1 MVKQKAWQLRL
12 EAKQDANDG
21 NTGWVCG
28 LWVGTENMGN
38 AKWWKSFFF
47 QHTIVEDLPYEHK
60 SFLFIKAL
68 SETVFMHELHL
79 KWVIFHDS
87 GTITIKIGVYLIYF
101 RSAWCL
107 VMWKLTSGNR
117 HDHQCKSG
125 SYIFWFCSSTVSCT
139 FHCDGGPADFPRAG
153 LAVAKGRYTKSGG
166 LICWNQ

>member
-28 LWVGTENMGN
+28 LWVGTENMEMQNDGN
-38 AKWWKSFFF
+38 PFFF
-47 QHTIVEDLPYEHK
+47 SIQLWKICLMNINHFF
-60 SFLFIKAL
+60 SKAL

-87 GTITIKIGVYLIYF
+87 GTITIKIGVYYTLFIF
-101 RSAWCL
+101 DLHAWCL
-107 VMWKLTSGNR
+107 VMWKLTSENR

-125 SYIFWFCSSTVSCT
+125 SYIFWFCRSTVSLH
-139 FHCDGGPADFPRAG
+139 FSLRWPRWLSQSWFGGCKR
-153 LAVAKGRYTKSGG
+153 
-166 LICWNQ
+166 